1 MEVIT
6 RNSGL
11 HHISE
16 DILQLVDIDSLM
28 NCRLVN
34 SSWKEILDQPIFWL
48 KKMYLVNS
56 IIFDI
61 EIIHNPSFTQE
72 LDDQIQVY
80 VKENS
85 TIFDVQKKWKN
96 LAQQID
102 NIQVCKEFVIIL
114 IKGPIIYYL
123 MANLRPNN
131 LNRIFILD

>member
-80 VKENS
+80 VKDNS

-123 MANLRPNN
+123 MANLRPKK
-131 LNRIFILD
+131 LNRIFFN

>member
-114 IKGPIIYYL
+114 IKGPNHLLLSWQISVKT
-123 MANLRPNN
+123 
-131 LNRIFILD
+131 

>member
-61 EIIHNPSFTQE
+61 QIIHNPSFTQE

-80 VKENS
+80 VNENS

-123 MANLRPNN
+123 MANLRPKN
-131 LNRIFILD
+131 LNRIFFN

>member
-72 LDDQIQVY
+72 LDDQVQVY
-80 VKENS
+80 VKDNS

-123 MANLRPNN
+123 MANLRPK
-131 LNRIFILD
+131 IFL

>member
-61 EIIHNPSFTQE
+61 EIIHNPSSTQE

-123 MANLRPNN
+123 MANLRPKN
-131 LNRIFILD
+131 LNRIFFN

>member
-80 VKENS
+80 VKDNS

-123 MANLRPNN
+123 MANLRPKN
-131 LNRIFILD
+131 LNRIFFN

>member
-80 VKENS
+80 VNENS

-123 MANLRPNN
+123 MANLRPKN
-131 LNRIFILD
+131 LNRIFFN

>member
-34 SSWKEILDQPIFWL
+34 SSWKKILDQPIFWL

-80 VKENS
+80 VKDNS

-123 MANLRPNN
+123 MANLRPKN
-131 LNRIFILD
+131 LNRIFFN

>member
-85 TIFDVQKKWKN
+85 TIFDVQKKWKS

-123 MANLRPNN
+123 MANLRPKN
-131 LNRIFILD
+131 LNRIFFN

>member
-48 KKMYLVNS
+48 KKMHLVNS

-61 EIIHNPSFTQE
+61 QIIHNPSFTQE

-80 VKENS
+80 VKDNS

-123 MANLRPNN
+123 MANLRPKN
-131 LNRIFILD
+131 LNRIFFN

>member
-123 MANLRPNN
+123 MANLRPKN
-131 LNRIFILD
+131 LDRIFFD

>member
-123 MANLRPNN
+123 MANLRPNF
-131 LNRIFILD
+131 L

>member
-48 KKMYLVNS
+48 KKMHLVNS

-61 EIIHNPSFTQE
+61 QIIHNPSFTQE

-123 MANLRPNN
+123 MANLRPKN
-131 LNRIFILD
+131 LNRIFFN

>member
-123 MANLRPNN
+123 MANLRPKN
-131 LNRIFILD
+131 LNRIFCN

>member
-123 MANLRPNN
+123 MANLRPKN
-131 LNRIFILD
+131 LNRIFFY

>member
-123 MANLRPNN
+123 MANLRPKNFN
-131 LNRIFILD
+131 

>member
-123 MANLRPNN
+123 MANLRPKN
-131 LNRIFILD
+131 LNRIFFN

>member
-61 EIIHNPSFTQE
+61 EIIQNPSFTQE

-123 MANLRPNN
+123 MANLRPKN
-131 LNRIFILD
+131 LNRIFIN

>member
-80 VKENS
+80 VKDNS

-102 NIQVCKEFVIIL
+102 NIQVCKEFKL
-114 IKGPIIYYL
+114 AAA
-123 MANLRPNN
+123 MAHNFCFHN
-131 LNRIFILD
+131 IV

>member
-61 EIIHNPSFTQE
+61 EIIHNPSSTQE

-123 MANLRPNN
+123 MANLRPKN
-131 LNRIFILD
+131 LNRIFFY

>member
-80 VKENS
+80 VNENS

-123 MANLRPNN
+123 MANLRPKK
-131 LNRIFILD
+131 LNRIFFN

>member
-80 VKENS
+80 VNENS

-102 NIQVCKEFVIIL
+102 NIQVCKEFAIIL

-123 MANLRPNN
+123 MANLRPKN
-131 LNRIFILD
+131 LNRIFFN

>member
-48 KKMYLVNS
+48 KKMHLVNS

-61 EIIHNPSFTQE
+61 QIIHNPSFTQE
-72 LDDQIQVY
+72 LDDQVQVY
-80 VKENS
+80 VKDNS

-123 MANLRPNN
+123 MANLRPKN
-131 LNRIFILD
+131 LNRIFFN

>member
-16 DILQLVDIDSLM
+16 DILQLLDIDSLM

-123 MANLRPNN
+123 MANLRPKN
-131 LNRIFILD
+131 LNRIFFN

>member
-48 KKMYLVNS
+48 NKMYLVNS

-123 MANLRPNN
+123 MANLRPKN
-131 LNRIFILD
+131 LNRIFFN

>member
-123 MANLRPNN
+123 MANFL
-131 LNRIFILD
+131 

>member
-72 LDDQIQVY
+72 LDDQVQVY
-80 VKENS
+80 VKDNS

-123 MANLRPNN
+123 MANLRPKN
-131 LNRIFILD
+131 LNRIFFN

>member
-48 KKMYLVNS
+48 KKMHLVNS

-61 EIIHNPSFTQE
+61 ELIHNPSFTQE

-80 VKENS
+80 VKDNS

-123 MANLRPNN
+123 MANLRPKN
-131 LNRIFILD
+131 LNRIFFY

>member
-123 MANLRPNN
+123 MANLRPKY
-131 LNRIFILD
+131 LNRIFFN

>member
-61 EIIHNPSFTQE
+61 EIIHNPSFTHE
-72 LDDQIQVY
+72 LDGQIQVY

-123 MANLRPNN
+123 MANLRPKN
-131 LNRIFILD
+131 LNRIFFN